1 MCLLDIF
8 YKFFSHIEHQRI
20 NQRMR
25 QTESDDPWNQDSFPL
40 ICLRKCRELERPVPG
55 TISAILPLYPALL
68 QTCGTAD
75 KEVLALRI
83 GDPLKSKFGS

>member
-8 YKFFSHIEHQRI
+8 YKFFSHIEI
-20 NQRMR
+20 R
-25 QTESDDPWNQDSFPL
+25 QTESDDPWNQGILYSFSL
-40 ICLRKCRELERPVPG
+40 IYPKWCRELERRVPG

-75 KEVLALRI
+75 KEVPALRI
-83 GDPLKSKFGS
+83 VDPLKSKFGS